1 MIRKIICLFINKYGN
16 ILETHTN
23 MILLQER
30 TDLWFLHILTYVFS
44 KITLYTDKYIRR
56 AFGYSW
62 CREVKMHS
70 LADMIKYVHLCMCVC
85 VYLCIKEESFQFVL
99 ESWLESSSS
108 STHPLHVA
116 IRPTSIHMYIHA
128 YFTHTHTC
136 ASEPAVQCNSLEFR
150 LDKRLRRTCAA
161 AADANAN
168 VHAHARWPWPSIRAS
183 SLSRAEKSGA
193 ERKRL
198 NAMRMQRADW
208 RNLLPSA
215 AKADGDAVKLKFC
228 PQTAASVAPSNSHT
242 HKHARMYAHVFIY
255 RYVCVCVACKFSP
268 LAAHGDDC
276 TLP

>member
-1 MIRKIICLFINKYGN
+1 MYVCMRVSMYKGREFPVCAGIVTWVFFLFHSPPPCC
-16 ILETHTN
+16 HTPS
-23 MILLQER
+23 Q
-30 TDLWFLHILTYVFS
+30 
-44 KITLYTDKYIRR
+44 YT
-56 AFGYSW
+56 
-62 CREVKMHS
+62 
-70 LADMIKYVHLCMCVC
+70 
-85 VYLCIKEESFQFVL
+85 
-99 ESWLESSSS
+99 
-108 STHPLHVA
+108 
-116 IRPTSIHMYIHA
+116 YIHT
-128 YFTHTHTC
+128 YILHTQYTHTHTC

-161 AADANAN
+161 AADTTATAN

-198 NAMRMQRADW
+198 NAMRMQQADW

-228 PQTAASVAPSNSHT
+228 PQTAACVAPSNSYTHT
-242 HKHARMYAHVFIY
+242 QTRAYVCTCIYIY